1 MLAVYVHRGSGSLFL
16 AFGNREGF
24 DACSHL
30 KGDLIGFLRKSGPK
44 QNANPSNKLPF
55 SINVDNTCSF
65 VYRVYSHPL
74 GEITRPMQVVVAQHS
89 PDRCHPRPT

>member
-1 MLAVYVHRGSGSLFL
+1 MLAVFVHRGSGSLFL

-44 QNANPSNKLPF
+44 QNANPSDKLPSSTNF
-55 SINVDNTCSF
+55 DNSYSF
-65 VYRVYSHPL
+65 VY
-74 GEITRPMQVVVAQHS
+74 QV
-89 PDRCHPRPT
+89 TL